1 MSNENITMGIYIEKD
16 LIDSI
21 AAFLR
26 KWVRMKKAKKI
37 IIKQVTYCYIGKDK
51 DFNSFLKS
59 VIHDYLSDSVSPVS
73 GASVIQKVENKTA

>member
-1 MSNENITMGIYIEKD
+1 
-16 LIDSI
+16 
-21 AAFLR
+21 
-26 KWVRMKKAKKI
+26 MKKAKKI